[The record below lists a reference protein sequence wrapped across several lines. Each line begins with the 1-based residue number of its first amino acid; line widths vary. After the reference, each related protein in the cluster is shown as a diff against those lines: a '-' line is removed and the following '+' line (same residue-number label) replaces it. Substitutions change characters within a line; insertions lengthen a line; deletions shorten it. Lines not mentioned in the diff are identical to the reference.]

1 MLNLPAKHQGE
12 TFLFREPMLSGK
24 CSLRG
29 DGPAVEA
36 LGWIWLNASL
46 VWGLS
51 VPVGEDKKK

>member
-1 MLNLPAKHQGE
+1 MLNLPAKHQAE

-29 DGPAVEA
+29 DGPAVE
-36 LGWIWLNASL
+36 GFDWKWLNASL
-46 VWGLS
+46 AWGLS